1 MKNQNKEVLLNILKK
16 EIEEIFGQPITSYRE
31 CVLLSEEISRKT
43 SYTINH
49 NTLRRIYGLVK
60 ATYPPSTT
68 TLTILARYCGYD
80 SLEELVEKKQQPGN
94 AVPTF
99 SPQDILSY
107 ISAVFKN
114 TPVKE
119 PHDITFAALVKQTVI
134 FLQDHSLLNLELL
147 KKIAKTKNGQ
157 DYYFEQFV
165 HIDELNSLY
174 GEGLR
179 YYMNEKRTVSARIF
193 GHSLLC
199 LRAWLTGNPKDVQ
212 KHGDIVHRLQLPTYS
227 HPFLLGIYYTALL
240 LDADIQKADNSK
252 ILLDA
257 AHAHAHAS
265 LQYFEGTHTPFP
277 WFEYIFCIALVL
289 TGQNQEA
296 LYYMDNIG
304 SNRENPQPIVEE
316 GRYETLRLLRG
327 IALIKTERRMEAKN
341 SYETIKPYQFHFL
354 SKKFDTIL
362 YLTLGI
368 LLQKINPKVE
378 TQLDKLI
385 KETGF
390 VKMQSLGGNVMSGMS
405 NSQHVLQQEQPFN
418 EYQSQHTMIMAN

>member
-1 MKNQNKEVLLNILKK
+1 MRKPNKEVLINILRK
-16 EIEEIFGQPITSYRE
+16 EVEEVFGQPITSYRE

-68 TLTILARYCGYD
+68 TLAILARYCGYD
-80 SLEELVEKKQQPGN
+80 SLEELVEKKQQTDN
-94 AVPTF
+94 AAQNF

-114 TPVKE
+114 TPVRDS
-119 PHDITFAALVKQTVI
+119 HDPTFAALVKQTVI
-134 FLQDHSLLNLELL
+134 FLQDHSLLSLELL
-147 KKIAKTKNGQ
+147 KKIARTKNGQ
-157 DYYFEQFV
+157 DYYFEQFI

-179 YYMNEKRTVSARIF
+179 YYMNEKQTISARIF

-199 LRAWLTGNPKDVQ
+199 LRDWLTGNPKDVK
-212 KHGDIVHRLQLPTYS
+212 KHSDIVNTLQPPKYA
-227 HPFLLGIYYTALL
+227 HPFLSGIYYAALI
-240 LDADIQKADNSK
+240 LDADIQKTDNAQ

-257 AHAHAHAS
+257 AHAHAGLA
-265 LQYFEGTHTPFP
+265 YFEGTHAPFP

-296 LYYMDNIG
+296 LYYLDNIG
-304 SNRENPQPIVEE
+304 SNKENPQQIIEE
-316 GRYETLRLLRG
+316 GRYETLLLLRG
-327 IALIKTERRMEAKN
+327 IALVKTGRRAEAKDI
-341 SYETIKPYQFHFL
+341 YETVKPHRFHFL
-354 SKKFDTIL
+354 SKKFDTML

-378 TQLDKLI
+378 TQLDRLI

-390 VKMQSLGGNVMSGMS
+390 VKMQGLGGNMMIGM
-405 NSQHVLQQEQPFN
+405 NNTQHVLQQEQPFN

>member
-1 MKNQNKEVLLNILKK
+1 MRKPNKEILLNRLRK
-16 EIEEIFGQPITSYRE
+16 EVEEVFGQPITSYRE

-43 SYTINH
+43 SDTINH

-80 SLEELVEKKQQPGN
+80 SLEELVEKKQQTDN
-94 AVPTF
+94 AAQNF
-99 SPQDILSY
+99 SSHDILSY

-114 TPVKE
+114 TPVRDS
-119 PHDITFAALVKQTVI
+119 HDLTFTALVKQTVI

-165 HIDELNSLY
+165 HIDELNALY

-179 YYMNEKRTVSARIF
+179 YYMNEKQTVPARIF

-199 LRAWLTGNPKDVQ
+199 LRAWLTGNTRDVK
-212 KHGDIVHRLQLPTYS
+212 KHGDIINRLQPPTYA
-227 HPFLLGIYYTALL
+227 HPFLSGIYYAGLI
-240 LDADIQKADNSK
+240 LDADIQKADNSQ

-257 AHAHAHAS
+257 AHAHAGLA
-265 LQYFEGTHTPFP
+265 YFEESHGPFP
-277 WFEYIFCIALVL
+277 WFEYILCIALVL
-289 TGQNQEA
+289 TGQHQEA
-296 LYYMDNIG
+296 LYYLDNIG
-304 SNRENPQPIVEE
+304 SNRQNPQQIVEE
-316 GRYETLRLLRG
+316 GRYETLLLLKG
-327 IALIKTERRMEAKN
+327 IALAQTGRRAAAKDI
-341 SYETIKPYQFHFL
+341 YEVVKPHRFHFL

-378 TQLDKLI
+378 TQLDRLI
-385 KETGF
+385 QETGF
-390 VKMQSLGGNVMSGMS
+390 IKMHGLGGSRMN
-405 NSQHVLQQEQPFN
+405 NYLLQQEQSFK
-418 EYQSQHTMIMAN
+418 EYPSQHSIVMAG